1 MSKYF
6 DTKPGSLEEA
16 TKAVTIK
23 EDDVQAKAR
32 QLMRRDGKDP
42 DRISDGGVFQR
53 YRDMAKRE
61 LGIRDQKEQKLDPVN
76 PKAAAKK
83 FDDRKDK
90 DIDNDGDVDSSDK
103 FLHKRRK
110 AVSKAIGEEISPDE
124 YESIIETLS
133 ELSPALLKRARDAAK
148 AKSQRADDRSMKMR
162 KLGKGDSDLTK
173 KLDKET
179 DKKAAQ
185 ARKFDRAADDAR
197 YDRMDKGADK
207 LAKGPKSK
215 NPDVDDYGKT
225 KADKVRD
232 GNVKSKDAEKE
243 RRKDAAAGQKQGS
256 GSLGATDRNVAKQGD
271 AYSRYQAKGG
281 KLNRNDYLKRFG
293 KSIKRED
300 FETDAEWE
308 AHLLEVQKVYD
319 AMSVREK
326 WEDAYRQVQ
335 ERNKIKEDEHEMD
348 DEKPMKKGKTATGK
362 KPDEIE
368 MNPDMEDEGYHKKK
382 K

>member
-110 AVSKAIGEEISPDE
+110 AIGK
-124 YESIIETLS
+124 T
-133 ELSPALLKRARDAAK
+133 
-148 AKSQRADDRSMKMR
+148 M
-162 KLGKGDSDLTK
+162 
-173 KLDKET
+173 KET
-179 DKKAAQ
+179 VLDIWKEAANKSEM
-185 ARKFDRAADDAR
+185 AMGMPGMSS
-197 YDRMDKGADK
+197 YD
-207 LAKGPKSK
+207 P
-215 NPDVDDYGKT
+215 
-225 KADKVRD
+225 
-232 GNVKSKDAEKE
+232 
-243 RRKDAAAGQKQGS
+243 
-256 GSLGATDRNVAKQGD
+256 
-271 AYSRYQAKGG
+271 
-281 KLNRNDYLKRFG
+281 
-293 KSIKRED
+293 
-300 FETDAEWE
+300 
-308 AHLLEVQKVYD
+308 
-319 AMSVREK
+319 
-326 WEDAYRQVQ
+326 
-335 ERNKIKEDEHEMD
+335 
-348 DEKPMKKGKTATGK
+348 TA
-362 KPDEIE
+362 
-368 MNPDMEDEGYHKKK
+368 KKK
-382 K
+382 KDDN